1 MRLLL
6 DTHIALWLTEGGD
19 ELSIGERNLI
29 ETNSGLLMF
38 SAVSLWELRLKWSSF
53 YRSGERK
60 GLAEP
65 LSVRN
70 SLMALDCQELFLS
83 GIDAVTELRTPLSH
97 KDPFDELLVAQ
108 AQANGLRLLTRDARL
123 IAHPLAISG

>member
-1 MRLLL
+1 
-6 DTHIALWLTEGGD
+6 
-19 ELSIGERNLI
+19 
-29 ETNSGLLMF
+29 MF

-60 GLAEP
+60 GPAEP